1 MFYDIIL
8 TFRNSKLFINLLD
21 SKKKNYVSI
30 ATGLFI
36 KFFEKKK
43 SLKRGKNVKLLMIKY
58 LRKLL
63 IISKVPSLTLLI
75 KRTPIFLPEIINIL
89 NQPIAHKF
97 IDPLEEQII
106 DENEKNN
113 KSFVKSKTRLS
124 GRVKRKIRRKIVFEN
139 KIVD

>member
-106 DENEKNN
+106 DENEKST
-113 KSFVKSKTRLS
+113 K
-124 GRVKRKIRRKIVFEN
+124 
-139 KIVD
+139 